1 LARIH
6 GETVVLTHPCHPRSG
21 QEALVLQYDREAAT
35 PSLVVEFP
43 DRTRQRIP
51 LAWTDR
57 TDPSLHQAGASPGA
71 RLSGPA
77 LLELVRFIQ
86 DWGEEA

>member
-1 LARIH
+1 MVI
-6 GETVVLTHPCHPRSG
+6 THPCHPRSG
-21 QEALVLQYDREAAT
+21 QEALVLQYDREAVV

-51 LAWTDR
+51 LAWTNR
-57 TDPSLHQAGASPGA
+57 IDPSLHQVGTSPGA

-77 LLELVRFIQ
+77 LLELLRLLA
-86 DWGEEA
+86 DWRDET